1 MSILFIR
8 QGLWINNYNRFL
20 FLHRLSLNSKFNTL
34 WQLLETKWKKNYYW
48 NASIKW
54 DFILT
59 RKKNIHQSIV
69 LCNMFLFTS
78 TQTRVNNKCSPFF
91 SFAYLKPIMVN
102 IGQTVEWYFEVGQI
116 FFWEPYAAAT
126 QVLFVCGWLASWW
139 WWLNIWTTIHS
150 FYGIIY
156 VCPIISFT
164 FSFNMIFTIYC

>member
-1 MSILFIR
+1 MYLKICIHKKNCISFLIIHTLSILFIR

-78 TQTRVNNKCSPFF
+78 TQTHVNNKCSPFF

-116 FFWEPYAAAT
+116 FFSRT
-126 QVLFVCGWLASWW
+126 ICCSHAS
-139 WWLNIWTTIHS
+139 TICVWMVS
-150 FYGIIY
+150 
-156 VCPIISFT
+156 
-164 FSFNMIFTIYC
+164 